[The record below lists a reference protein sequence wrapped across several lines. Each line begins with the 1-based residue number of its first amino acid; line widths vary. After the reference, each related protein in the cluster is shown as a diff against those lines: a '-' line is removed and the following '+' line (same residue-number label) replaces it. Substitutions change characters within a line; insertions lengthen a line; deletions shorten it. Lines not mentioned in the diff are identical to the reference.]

1 MTAMNNSP
9 DNLDADQTS
18 DLEWL
23 AFQYVANELSEQEC
37 LQFEA
42 LLAEKQSAREALA
55 HATQLV
61 AGLKSITPQ
70 SVAQETVAAAQQL
83 VATSTTRWAFW
94 GLLTTAA
101 AVVLLVPSL
110 FKSTGTTDTPTIPTA
125 QTEPSTE
132 DAEYL
137 LSLWAESSQESNVAL
152 TSNMN
157 TETVEFSDQQN
168 VLADN
173 QSLEVPDWLYT
184 AVSLPEESVN

>member
-9 DNLDADQTS
+9 DNLNANQTS

-61 AGLKSITPQ
+61 AGLKSIAPQ
-70 SVAQETVAAAQQL
+70 SVAQETVAAAQQP

>member
-9 DNLDADQTS
+9 DNLNADQTS

-70 SVAQETVAAAQQL
+70 SVAQETVAAAQQP

-110 FKSTGTTDTPTIPTA
+110 FKSTGTTDTPTISTA

>member
-61 AGLKSITPQ
+61 AGLKSITPK
-70 SVAQETVAAAQQL
+70 SVAQETVAAAQQPA
-83 VATSTTRWAFW
+83 ATSTTRWAFW

-101 AVVLLVPSL
+101 AVALLVPSL
-110 FKSTGTTDTPTIPTA
+110 FKSTGTMDNPTIPTA

>member
-9 DNLDADQTS
+9 DNLNANQTS

-70 SVAQETVAAAQQL
+70 SVAQETVAADQQP

>member
-37 LQFEA
+37 LQFES

-61 AGLKSITPQ
+61 AGLKSIAPQ
-70 SVAQETVAAAQQL
+70 SVAQATVASAQQPE
-83 VATSTTRWAFW
+83 TTTTTRWAFW

-101 AVVLLVPSL
+101 AIVLLVPSL
-110 FKSTGTTDTPTIPTA
+110 FKSTGTTDNPTIPTA

-137 LSLWAESSQESNVAL
+137 LSLWAESSQESNIAL

>member
-9 DNLDADQTS
+9 DNLNPDQTS

-37 LQFEA
+37 LQFES

-61 AGLKSITPQ
+61 AGLKSIAAQP
-70 SVAQETVAAAQQL
+70 AGQETVAAAQQP
-83 VATSTTRWAFW
+83 VATSITRWAFW

-101 AVVLLVPSL
+101 AVALLVPSL
-110 FKSTGTTDTPTIPTA
+110 FKSTGTTDSPTIPTA

>member
-37 LQFEA
+37 LQFES

-61 AGLKSITPQ
+61 AGLKSIAPQ
-70 SVAQETVAAAQQL
+70 SVTQETVASAQQP
-83 VATSTTRWAFW
+83 VATFSTRWAFW

-110 FKSTGTTDTPTIPTA
+110 FKSTGTTDTPTTSTA

>member
-1 MTAMNNSP
+1 MNNSP
-9 DNLDADQTS
+9 DNLDADQTG

-70 SVAQETVAAAQQL
+70 SVAQETVAAAQQP

>member
-9 DNLDADQTS
+9 DNLNADQTS

-61 AGLKSITPQ
+61 AGLKSIAAQ
-70 SVAQETVAAAQQL
+70 SVAQETVAAAQQP

>member
-9 DNLDADQTS
+9 DNLNANQTS

-70 SVAQETVAAAQQL
+70 SVAQETVAADQQP

-101 AVVLLVPSL
+101 AVALLVPSL
-110 FKSTGTTDTPTIPTA
+110 FKSTGTTDNPTISTT

-157 TETVEFSDQQN
+157 TETVEYSDQQN

>member
-37 LQFEA
+37 LQFES
-42 LLAEKQSAREALA
+42 LLSEKQSAREALA

-61 AGLKSITPQ
+61 AGLKSIAAQ
-70 SVAQETVAAAQQL
+70 SVAQETVASAQQPE
-83 VATSTTRWAFW
+83 TTTTTRWAFW

-110 FKSTGTTDTPTIPTA
+110 FKSTGTTDNTTIPTA

>member
-37 LQFEA
+37 LQFES
-42 LLAEKQSAREALA
+42 LLSEKQSAREALA

-61 AGLKSITPQ
+61 AGLKSIA
-70 SVAQETVAAAQQL
+70 AQPAGQVTVASAQQPA
-83 VATSTTRWAFW
+83 ATSTTRWAFW

-101 AVVLLVPSL
+101 AIVLLVPSL
-110 FKSTGTTDTPTIPTA
+110 FKSTGTTDNPTIPTA

>member
-1 MTAMNNSP
+1 MNNSP

-23 AFQYVANELSEQEC
+23 AFQYVANELPEQEC

-61 AGLKSITPQ
+61 AGLKSI
-70 SVAQETVAAAQQL
+70 AAQPVGQDA
-83 VATSTTRWAFW
+83 VASAQQPETTTTTRWAFW

-110 FKSTGTTDTPTIPTA
+110 FKSTGTTDNPTIPTA

>member
-9 DNLDADQTS
+9 DNLDADQTG

-37 LQFEA
+37 LQFES
-42 LLAEKQSAREALA
+42 LLAEKQSAREALV

-61 AGLKSITPQ
+61 AGLKSIAPQ
-70 SVAQETVAAAQQL
+70 PAGQATVAAAQQPET
-83 VATSTTRWAFW
+83 TSTTRWAFW

>member
-37 LQFEA
+37 LQFES

-61 AGLKSITPQ
+61 AGLKSIAPQ
-70 SVAQETVAAAQQL
+70 SVAQATVASAQQPE
-83 VATSTTRWAFW
+83 TTTTTRWAFW

-110 FKSTGTTDTPTIPTA
+110 FKSTGTTDNPTIPTA

>member
-9 DNLDADQTS
+9 DNLNADQTS

-70 SVAQETVAAAQQL
+70 SVAQETVAAAQQP

-110 FKSTGTTDTPTIPTA
+110 FKSTGTTDTPTISTA

-157 TETVEFSDQQN
+157 TETVEYSDQQN

>member
-9 DNLDADQTS
+9 DNLNANQTS

-61 AGLKSITPQ
+61 AGLKSIASQ
-70 SVAQETVAAAQQL
+70 SVAQETVAAAQQP
-83 VATSTTRWAFW
+83 VATSTTRWTFW

>member
-9 DNLDADQTS
+9 DNLHADQTS

-23 AFQYVANELSEQEC
+23 AFQYVTNALSEQEC

-42 LLAEKQSAREALA
+42 LLAEEQSAREALA

-61 AGLKSITPQ
+61 AGLKSMEPQ
-70 SVAQETVAAAQQL
+70 PVGQGIVASAVQPEAAS
-83 VATSTTRWAFW
+83 TSRWAFW

-101 AVVLLVPSL
+101 AVLLLVPSL
-110 FKSTGTTDTPTIPTA
+110 FKPIGTTDSPAIPTA
-125 QTEPSTE
+125 QTAPSAE
-132 DAEYL
+132 DAEHL
-137 LSLWAESSQESNVAL
+137 LNLWSESSLENSVAL
-152 TSNMN
+152 TSNTN
-157 TETVEFSDQQN
+157 TETVEFSEQQN